1 MSIYSDIGLTTTD
14 ATSVTA
20 AGGRNTGSY
29 DLTQADFLSLLTTEL
44 AYQDPTNPAD
54 NKEMIGQMAQIST
67 VNGVTTLNQTVSS
80 LSSVVTSS
88 QALMASGLV
97 GQSVLIDTDTGYSSG
112 NGFAGVVNTGSAGA
126 SDLAITVYDQAGRM
140 VYSASAPGS
149 HTGNV
154 DFRWDGTDSDG
165 NPVSA
170 GLYTVKANG
179 LVAGI
184 STAVPTQVYAN
195 VQSVLTGSGSKSTT
209 LNLEGLGQYSFS
221 DVLEISNN

>member
-1 MSIYSDIGLTTTD
+1 MSIYSDIGLTTAD
-14 ATSVTA
+14 ATSVTS
-20 AGGRNTGSY
+20 AGGRTTGSY

-126 SDLAITVYDQAGRM
+126 SDLSITVFDQVGRL
-140 VYSASAPGS
+140 VYTASAPGS

-165 NPVSA
+165 NPVPA

-195 VQSVLTGSGSKSTT
+195 VQSVLTGSKSTT